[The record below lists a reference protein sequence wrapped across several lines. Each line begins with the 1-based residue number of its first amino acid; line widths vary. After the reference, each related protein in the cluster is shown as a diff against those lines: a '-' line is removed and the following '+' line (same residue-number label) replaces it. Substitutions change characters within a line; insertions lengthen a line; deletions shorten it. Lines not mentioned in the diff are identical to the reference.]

1 MSEKIKYISS
11 NEYTSEVLSA
21 GNVVVDFY
29 STECPPCEALA
40 SKFESLSKIYGEDI
54 SFIKI
59 HRQENRE
66 LALSLGVSSSPT
78 LLFYKNGRLIGN
90 RLTGG
95 IKRSDI
101 VKNFELLIS
110 SGKAEELKRKIE
122 PGSTECDVLIIG
134 GGPSGLSAAIYT
146 AQAKLKTIVVDK
158 DLPGGQVKI
167 THLVSNY
174 PGFAE
179 PVSGYMLMHYM
190 TEQAKAAGADFRSA
204 VDITFIDL
212 NNKFIIID
220 GYETI
225 KAKKIIIATGSSPR
239 PLNVKGELEYRGQG
253 ISYCATCDAKFYEG
267 KHVVVIG
274 GGNSAIEES
283 LFISKFASKI
293 TIIHQFDKLQA
304 NKLAQEKAF
313 ADPKIE
319 FIFEHEPRE
328 FIKNGSSVNEV
339 LVENLNTHELKT
351 ISCDGVFIFAGMIPN
366 ISEMKHFFELD
377 TWGYIKTDKDMKT
390 NLDDVYAI
398 GDVVSKSF
406 RQITTAVSDGTIAAI
421 SISKELE
428 KVETL
433 EELLNTSNN
442 LPGRIL

>member
-1 MSEKIKYISS
+1 MSDKIKYISS
-11 NEYTSEVLSA
+11 KEFTDEVLRA
-21 GNVVVDFY
+21 KNVVVDFY

-40 SKFESLSKIYGEDI
+40 SKFDSLSEAYGEDI
-54 SFIKI
+54 KFIKI
-59 HRQENRE
+59 HRQENRD
-66 LALSLGVSSSPT
+66 LAVSLGVSSSPT
-78 LLFYKNGRLIGN
+78 LLFYKNGQLTGN

-95 IKRSDI
+95 IKRSEI
-101 VKNFELLIS
+101 VMNFELLIKPERANQIKS
-110 SGKAEELKRKIE
+110 RIE
-122 PGSTECDVLIIG
+122 TKLTECDILIIG
-134 GGPSGLSAAIYT
+134 GGPSGLAVAIYT

-174 PGFAE
+174 PGFSE
-179 PVSGYMLMHYM
+179 PISGYMLMHHM
-190 TEQAKAAGADFRSA
+190 SEQAKSAGAEFRSA
-204 VDITFIDL
+204 VDITETDL
-212 NNKFIIID
+212 ENKFIIVD

-225 KAKKIIIATGSSPR
+225 KARKIIIATGSSPR
-239 PLNVKGELEYRGQG
+239 SLNVKGELEYRGQG

-267 KHVVVIG
+267 KYVVVIG

-283 LFISKFASKI
+283 LFIAKFASKI

-313 ADPKIE
+313 AEPKIE

-328 FIKNGSSVNEV
+328 FIKNGSTVNEV
-339 LVENLNTHELKT
+339 IVEDLNTHELKS

-366 ISEMKHFFELD
+366 ISEIKHYFDLD
-377 TWGYIKTDKDMKT
+377 NWGYIKTDKDMKT
-390 NLDDVYAI
+390 NLDDVYAV

-428 KVETL
+428 K
-433 EELLNTSNN
+433 EEAPMELINS
-442 LPGRIL
+442 